1 MQSHQS
7 KIKYRP
13 DIDGLRAVAVLS
25 VVGFHAFPDV
35 VRGGFIGVDIFF
47 VISGFLISTIIF
59 QGLRDGGFD
68 FLDFYS
74 RRIKRIFPALFLVLS
89 ASYAFGWFALFS
101 DEYKQLGLHIVGGAG
116 FFSNFLL
123 WHEVG
128 YFDNAAETK
137 PLLHLWSLGIEEQ
150 FYVIWPLLAW
160 LVWKRKL
167 NIFFLVVAV
176 VCGSFYLNIKE
187 MHVDRAGAF
196 YLPQSRFW
204 ELACGSLLAWFAV
217 FSGKTSSLN
226 KSGDGVERVVGI
238 FKDITEKR
246 LRNIKN
252 VSSLLGFLLLI
263 YGFLRINGGLGFPGG
278 WALVPVCGAM
288 LIINAGPGAWI
299 NKNFFGN
306 KILVWVGLISFP
318 LYLWHW
324 PLLSFARIVGSEFP
338 SWEVRAVAVLIS
350 VALAWLTYVLVERP
364 VRFGDRGALKAVLLV
379 ALMVLVGC
387 TGYSLYKAEGYEA
400 RVWVKDHKNNKNEL
414 IRTPAVDK
422 SCLSLFDNKTP
433 LFPYCRFA
441 NVGAVS
447 TVAIIGDSHA
457 HVAYPGIAEIL
468 SLNNKNT
475 LLLANSNCPPF
486 LGRASGRND
495 SERKACDERINSIL
509 EVLISRAD
517 VGEVVIFTRGPVYI
531 TGTEPVKGD
540 VDVMGEAKIPAKE
553 FQAGLQR
560 TIDKLVSAG
569 KSVYY
574 VTENP
579 ELDHLAES
587 CVVRPLR
594 FKVKDCRPLA
604 DSVRVRQASYLEVV
618 RGLERVTL
626 VEILDKF
633 CPQEKCVVFN
643 DGALLYADADHLSV
657 EGSRFQAKEI
667 LSSSLLR

>member
-1 MQSHQS
+1 MQSHLS

-25 VVGFHAFPDV
+25 VVGFHAFPEV
-35 VRGGFIGVDIFF
+35 VRGGFIGVDVFF

-68 FLDFYS
+68 FVDFYS
-74 RRIKRIFPALFLVLS
+74 RRIKRIFPALLLVLS
-89 ASYAFGWFALFS
+89 ASYAFGWVALFS
-101 DEYKQLGLHIVGGAG
+101 DEYKQLGLHIMGGAG

-123 WHEVG
+123 WNEVG

-150 FYVIWPLLAW
+150 FYVLWPLLAW
-160 LVWKRKL
+160 WAWRRRL
-167 NIFFLVVAV
+167 NIFFLVVAIA
-176 VCGSFYLNIKE
+176 CGSFYLSIKE
-187 MHVDRAGAF
+187 IDVDSAAAF

-204 ELACGSLLAWFAV
+204 ELACGGLLAWLAV
-217 FSGKTSSLN
+217 FCGKTPLLN
-226 KSGDGVERVVGI
+226 KTSADIGGAVGVL
-238 FKDITEKR
+238 KNITEKR
-246 LRNIKN
+246 LRNFKD

-263 YGFLRINGGLGFPGG
+263 YGFLRINRGLDFPGV
-278 WALVPVCGAM
+278 WALVPVGGAM
-288 LIINAGPGAWI
+288 LIINAGPEAWV
-299 NKNFFGN
+299 NKKVFAN
-306 KILVWVGLISFP
+306 KIMVWVGLISFP

-338 SWEVRAVAVLIS
+338 SWDVRAVAVLIS

-364 VRFGDRGALKAVLLV
+364 VRFGGRGGLKVVLLV
-379 ALMVLVGC
+379 GLMVLVGC
-387 TGYSLYKAEGYEA
+387 TGYNLYKAEGYEA
-400 RVWVKDHKNNKNEL
+400 RIWVKDHKNSKNEL
-414 IRTPAVDK
+414 IRTPAVDM

-433 LFPYCRFA
+433 LFPYCRFT
-441 NVGAVS
+441 NVGAAD

-468 SLNNKNT
+468 ALNHKNT
-475 LLLANSNCPPF
+475 LLLANSNCPPL

-495 SERKACDERINSIL
+495 SERRACGERISSIL
-509 EVLISRAD
+509 EILISRAD
-517 VGEVVIFTRGPVYI
+517 VGKVVIFTRGPVYI
-531 TGTEPVKGD
+531 TGTEPAKGD
-540 VDVMGEAKIPAKE
+540 VDVMGEAKIPAQE
-553 FQAGLQR
+553 FQVGLQR

-569 KSVYY
+569 KAVYY
-574 VTENP
+574 VAENP

-604 DSVRVRQASYLEVV
+604 DTVRARHASYLEAV

-626 VEILDKF
+626 VESFDKF

-643 DGALLYADADHLSV
+643 DGVLLYADADHLSV
-657 EGSRFQAKEI
+657 AGSRFQAKEVLI
-667 LSSSLLR
+667 PSLLR